1 MDKFDREIPAD
12 TFARERESL
21 VSEAVNPTN
30 PSLAGRTISPID
42 PGVAPNIRCL
52 VHRVAHD
59 RLPRAPHIDLV
70 TNAEDP
76 YDVIILRDPRDTN
89 ELEALFARC
98 SNPAAALIAFDDAI
112 GPRADAVLPAPYPN
126 TLVET
131 IMGLQPLISRVAAL
145 PRLPTGTERAGLLTL
160 ALAYTRN
167 LPIEPKW
174 QPNQPSAIGYP
185 ILAGIAQPRRMLEE
199 LAEAGLLRR
208 RFFERL
214 FVCEQCESARVLA
227 REVCV
232 NCRSSHLAE
241 HPIVHHYACGAQAAQ
256 PAFESGN
263 GYRCP
268 KCRKEL
274 RHYGVDYDKPGTI
287 SVCSA
292 CSATM
297 AEPDVCFACVDCG
310 HKTHGDRA
318 QRCDWFAY
326 DLTAD
331 GVEAVR
337 TGSLPTFGSESAP
350 RRGHSLRDFK
360 LIVGQQL
367 LLAARYERPLTAW
380 RMQFD
385 VTALQSQ
392 VGKPAYEEV
401 RQLVLDI
408 ALADVHEGDAFAVLP
423 NGVVVCRP
431 ESDGVDVRRQIEA
444 IEKRLKK
451 LLKSPVRV
459 QFKLYERAK
468 VPALLEEIR

>member
-1 MDKFDREIPAD
+1 MDKLDRDVPAEA
-12 TFARERESL
+12 FARERDMTFVPTAD
-21 VSEAVNPTN
+21 VSAR
-30 PSLAGRTISPID
+30 S
-42 PGVAPNIRCL
+42 APLTGLRNGNTTEPIRCF
-52 VHRVAHD
+52 VHRVGQD

-76 YDVIILRDPRDTN
+76 YDVIILRDPRDTS

-112 GPRADAVLPAPYPN
+112 GSRADAVLPVPSPN
-126 TLVET
+126 TLLET
-131 IMGLQPLISRVAAL
+131 IMGLQPLIARVAAL

-167 LPIEPKW
+167 RPIEPNW
-174 QPNQPSAIGYP
+174 QPHQPSAIGYP

-232 NCRSSHLAE
+232 SCRSSHLAE
-241 HPIVHHYACGAQAAQ
+241 HPIIHHYPCGAQAAQ
-256 PAFESGN
+256 PLFESGN

-287 SVCSA
+287 SLCSG
-292 CSATM
+292 CNATM

-310 HKTHGDRA
+310 HKTQGDRA
-318 QRCDWFAY
+318 QRRDWFAY
-326 DLTAD
+326 DLSAD

-337 TGSLPTFGSESAP
+337 TGSLPTAGSDPAP
-350 RRGHSLRDFK
+350 RRGHSLRDFR
-360 LIVGQQL
+360 LLVGQQL
-367 LLAARYERPLTAW
+367 SLAVRYDRPLVAW
-380 RMQFD
+380 KMQID
-385 VTALQSQ
+385 AAGLQTLL
-392 VGKPAYEEV
+392 GKPAYEEV
-401 RQLVLDI
+401 RRLIMDI
-408 ALADVHEGDAFAVLP
+408 ALADVREGEAFAVLP
-423 NGVVVCRP
+423 SGVVVCRP
-431 ESDGVDVRRQIEA
+431 EAGSAEVRQQLDAVDQ
-444 IEKRLKK
+444 RLKK
-451 LLKSPVRV
+451 LIKTPIRA
-459 QFKLYERAK
+459 QFTFYERAK
-468 VPALLEEIR
+468 LPALLEEIR